1 MQDEALATRTGGYI
15 NCKLDDGCLLEVFRL
30 KTMLLCEIDGIMRIP
45 CKNAIRVSL
54 ALVEIG
60 EKLGIWMRGV

>member
-1 MQDEALATRTGGYI
+1 
-15 NCKLDDGCLLEVFRL
+15 LDDGCLLEVFRL
-30 KTMLLCEIDGIMRIP
+30 KTMLLCEIDGIMRIQ